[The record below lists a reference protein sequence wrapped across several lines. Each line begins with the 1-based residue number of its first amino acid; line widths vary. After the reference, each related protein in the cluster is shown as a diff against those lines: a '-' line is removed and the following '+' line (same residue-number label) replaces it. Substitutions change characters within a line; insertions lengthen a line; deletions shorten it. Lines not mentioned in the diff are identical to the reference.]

1 MDCKQ
6 YFKTTGTCVIVPT
19 YNNAGTVID
28 VLDRLQP
35 YIGDI
40 IVVNDGST
48 DNTLQLLESY
58 AQPITIVTYPKNGGK
73 GMALQKG
80 IEKALEMKFKNAVTI
95 DSDGQHYPEDLPRF
109 AEAMQQNP
117 DSLIVGNRKLSQD
130 NMPGKNTFANYFS
143 NFWFMVQTWQYL
155 PDTQSGYRLYPL
167 NRTKWFSVLTHRYE
181 AELELLVFASWYGLK
196 LVSTPIRV
204 YYPPREERVSHFR
217 PVQDFLR
224 ISLLNTVLCLL
235 CVVYGWWAILVHSK
249 RFYIFNRKVITYFCL
264 FYALVSALFFPLP
277 LVFYFKHF
285 MKETDTNK
293 LRYHRFLCHYFRHL
307 LYHIPNVKVTIDNPT
322 RETFLKPSI
331 IICNHQ
337 SHLDL
342 LTVLSLSPRI
352 VALTNEWVW
361 NFPVYK
367 PVLRY
372 LEYYPA
378 TEGLENSEAHISSLL
393 ERGYSIVIFPEG
405 TRSPECKILK
415 FRRGAF
421 YLAEHLGCDIV
432 PIYLDG
438 PGKVLPKNRLLLHP
452 GEVKAHIGWRVHPSD
467 KSMGATYQEMTRNW
481 HKYYLELESSLSPD
495 LHEEGKDTSL

>member
-1 MDCKQ
+1 MEQDCKQ
-6 YFKTTGTCVIVPT
+6 FFKEKGACVIVPT

-35 YIGDI
+35 FVENI

-48 DNTLQLLESY
+48 DNTQQLLEAY
-58 AQPITIVTYPKNGGK
+58 DKPITVVSYLKNGGK
-73 GMALQKG
+73 GCALKRG
-80 IEKALEMKFKNAVTI
+80 FEKAVKMGFVNAITI

-109 AEAMQQNP
+109 AETMKQHPGA
-117 DSLIVGNRKLSQD
+117 LIVGNRKLMQE

-155 PDTQSGYRLYPL
+155 PDTQTGYRVYPL
-167 NRTKWFSVLTHRYE
+167 IDLKGLNLLTCRYE
-181 AELELLVFASWYGLK
+181 AELELLVLSAWAGID

-204 YYPPREERVSHFR
+204 YYPPQEKRVSHFR
-217 PVQDFLR
+217 PGYDFFR
-224 ISLLNTVLCLL
+224 ISVLNTVLCLL
-235 CVVYGWWAILVHSK
+235 CLCYGWWAMLWNSK
-249 RFYIFNRKVITYFCL
+249 KIRIFNRKVVTYFCL
-264 FYALVSALFFPLP
+264 FFALITALLYPLP
-277 LVFYFKHF
+277 AVFFYRHF
-285 MKETDTNK
+285 RKDNDTNK
-293 LRYHRFLCHYFRHL
+293 LRYHRLLCRYFRYM
-307 LYHIPNVKVTIDNPT
+307 LYRIPKVKITIDNPN
-322 RETFLKPSI
+322 RETFAKPSI

-342 LTVLSLSPRI
+342 LSLLSLSPRI

-378 TEGLENSEAHISSLL
+378 TEGLENSLAHLSSLI

-405 TRSPECKILK
+405 TRSEECKILK

-421 YLAEHLGCDIV
+421 FLAEQLDCDIV
-432 PIYLDG
+432 PVYLEG
-438 PGKVLPKNRLLLHP
+438 PGKVLPKHNLMLHK
-452 GEVKAHIGWRVHPSD
+452 GEIAIHVGKRVHPSD
-467 KSMGATYQEMTRNW
+467 TQMGDNYREKTRNW
-481 HKYYLELESSLSPD
+481 HKYYLELE
-495 LHEEGKDTSL
+495 KCY